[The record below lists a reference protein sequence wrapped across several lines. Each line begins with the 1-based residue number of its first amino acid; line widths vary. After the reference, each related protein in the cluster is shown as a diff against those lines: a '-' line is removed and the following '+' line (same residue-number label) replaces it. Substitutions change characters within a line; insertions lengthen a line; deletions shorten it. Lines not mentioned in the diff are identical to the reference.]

1 MRFPPD
7 AGLARMLESFGLTPE
22 AMLGHGGEARVYALD
37 EQRVLRV
44 YRAGTDPE
52 EVDRRTALLSELVG
66 SRERVPFSIPQ
77 VLDTVPGAGRV
88 ATVER
93 RLPGRQLTEVLGESA
108 GEARESLVRAY
119 LDAAACIRDLALKR
133 PGYGDVCRSEP
144 ILTETFRAYL
154 EQRAARSLAA
164 AGPRFARVDPAA
176 LARALPEPKDGA
188 FVHLDAYPGNMLAE
202 GGAITAVIDFGVVA
216 IRGDARLDPL
226 SATAYLSPL
235 ITPGATEA
243 DGAVA
248 AQWLSEHG
256 LDTFYEPA
264 RRWIAAFWSAAVD
277 DAGLHQWCR
286 SVLLG

>member
-93 RLPGRQLTEVLGESA
+93 RLPGQPLTEILRESE
-108 GEARESLVRAY
+108 GDAREALVRAY
-119 LDAAACIRDLALKR
+119 LEAR
-133 PGYGDVCRSEP
+133 EP
-144 ILTETFRAYL
+144 PW
-154 EQRAARSLAA
+154 Q
-164 AGPRFARVDPAA
+164 V
-176 LARALPEPKDGA
+176 
-188 FVHLDAYPGNMLAE
+188 
-202 GGAITAVIDFGVVA
+202 
-216 IRGDARLDPL
+216 
-226 SATAYLSPL
+226 
-235 ITPGATEA
+235 
-243 DGAVA
+243 
-248 AQWLSEHG
+248 LSES
-256 LDTFYEPA
+256 A
-264 RRWIAAFWSAAVD
+264 RHFGESAQA
-277 DAGLHQWCR
+277 
-286 SVLLG
+286 LLRKCLGIFL